1 MWGAEPRT
9 LVVAVF
15 SREDQ
20 SSYEWLRRVLQSF
33 PTVRDVKS
41 IVISN
46 NNFVTF
52 LEEVSQCDFAIL
64 YHSMRRGR
72 INVSDVVDSLYDGEL
87 EVLFRVQ
94 GKKKILVVIDDLED
108 SGSEAKKVI
117 LQNQQ
122 SIGRWAE
129 ELFLISSQEKDCLDP
144 GPDLLIQASDH
155 NIHAVTLMR
164 EKLEHMKQLIEGKKE
179 ETPPSNPRN
188 PDNDI
193 TIQRNDS
200 FDEKKLVAFFL
211 VLVIL
216 FAILFPVFLYSQS
229 DRQRGP

>member
-94 GKKKILVVIDDLED
+94 EQGLRLPWEAQINPGAVKIR
-108 SGSEAKKVI
+108 K
-117 LQNQQ
+117 
-122 SIGRWAE
+122 
-129 ELFLISSQEKDCLDP
+129 
-144 GPDLLIQASDH
+144 
-155 NIHAVTLMR
+155 
-164 EKLEHMKQLIEGKKE
+164 
-179 ETPPSNPRN
+179 
-188 PDNDI
+188 
-193 TIQRNDS
+193 
-200 FDEKKLVAFFL
+200 
-211 VLVIL
+211 
-216 FAILFPVFLYSQS
+216 
-229 DRQRGP
+229 